1 VVEVSEADIVVGYVS
16 QTATRMKEVVEDA
29 LGGVLFID
37 EAYTLVP
44 QTEGHTFGQS
54 AIDTLLKL
62 MEDHR
67 GKFVLIVAGYSEPM
81 RRFLRANEGFASRF
95 SFTLTFSSYAP
106 DEIVQIAELIAGQE
120 RMVVDAPAWDVL
132 RDEAAQL
139 ISIPSGN
146 GTMLDNAGN
155 GRYARKVVELCKR
168 ERARRL
174 HRIAPQPAQVN
185 ELIRTDPTVLKITA
199 DDMQLATAHARP
211 AIGP

>member
-1 VVEVSEADIVVGYVS
+1 
-16 QTATRMKEVVEDA
+16 
-29 LGGVLFID
+29 
-37 EAYTLVP
+37 
-44 QTEGHTFGQS
+44 
-54 AIDTLLKL
+54 
-62 MEDHR
+62 
-67 GKFVLIVAGYSEPM
+67 
-81 RRFLRANEGFASRF
+81 
-95 SFTLTFSSYAP
+95 
-106 DEIVQIAELIAGQE
+106 
-120 RMVVDAPAWDVL
+120 MVVDAPAWDVL